1 MDFADLSSAETGA
14 VVLLEF
20 SWPWPSLGEAE
31 SETCIAYVVMKRPE
45 GFMLCLPQG
54 FIPEEELQ
62 AGQEAEGPEG
72 LGPSFVAIS
81 PAVRL
86 TEENEW
92 RATDPQAFVSAV
104 VVDLPASFA
113 SALALP
119 DLQEFGG
126 AAFAAEDV
134 SLFPL
139 ASDVLRQTREWA
151 AAALGESRSGYQTA
165 ASDQAARVPKAKPKR
180 HTVASLAQEQAGI
193 LELIQGLSKQ
203 IAALQPPAAAGN
215 NSLAQGPAV
224 APPPGFDALPA
235 PSPALDLGAPL
246 SLVVPP
252 AQHVPKSLATLVG
265 PPPRRQQ
272 PKRPSSTLD
281 LEGQLQ
287 EAVGGGDAAPGGGD
301 VLTQAVLSQGQAL
314 ATLVGHLV
322 QGTSDPMLEPTSSTS
337 VRGAIGRQKLQQELA
352 GLTGGFAKRVRENAL
367 RRMDPTG
374 MSPPDQATLVR
385 YLERFGGFG
394 RQKNTGLIAW
404 QVAQA
409 ADLLAKGSY
418 DGAADVLALLL
429 LMLDQSSLDNGD
441 FGLAWVLTLQ
451 GDPPLSL
458 FQDMSALPGPSNRV
472 FSPLADT
479 RWITTALSYLK
490 EIDAIGTRKQEV
502 RAPTKPPAPPKVT
515 SEPPT
520 SGEPALSKKQARAA
534 AWAAKRASN
543 AKAST

>member
-1 MDFADLSSAETGA
+1 MDFGDLVPAETGS

-20 SWPWPSLGEAE
+20 SWPWPSPDEAE
-31 SETCIAYVVMKRPE
+31 GETCISYVVMKRPE

-54 FIPEEELQ
+54 FVSEEELQ
-62 AGQEAEGPEG
+62 AGLEAEGPEG
-72 LGPSFVAIS
+72 LGPSFVAIA

-86 TEENEW
+86 TEGGEW
-92 RATDPQAFVSAV
+92 RATEPQAFVSAV
-104 VVDLPASFA
+104 VVDLPAAFSQ
-113 SALALP
+113 ALAVP

-126 AAFAAEDV
+126 IAFAPEDV

-151 AAALGESRSGYQTA
+151 MAALGESRSGYQTA
-165 ASDQAARVPKAKPKR
+165 VSDAASRPAKAKPKR

-203 IAALQPPAAAGN
+203 IAALQPTGAAGS

-224 APPPGFDALPA
+224 LPPPGFEALPA
-235 PSPALDLGAPL
+235 HHPTVDLGAPL
-246 SLVVPP
+246 SSVVPP
-252 AQHVPKSLATLVG
+252 AQHVPKSLASLVG

-272 PKRPSSTLD
+272 PKRPSPAVD
-281 LEGQLQ
+281 LEGQLL
-287 EAVGGGDAAPGGGD
+287 EAVGGGDAAPGDGD
-301 VLTQAVLSQGQAL
+301 ALTQAVLSQGQAL

-322 QGTSDPMLEPTSSTS
+322 QGTSDPMLETTSSTS
-337 VRGAIGRQKLQQELA
+337 VRGALGRQKLQQELA
-352 GLTGGFAKRVRENAL
+352 GMTGAFAKRVRENAL

-374 MSPPDQATLVR
+374 MTPPDQATLLR
-385 YLERFGGFG
+385 YLERFGGFS
-394 RQKNTGLIAW
+394 RQKNLGLVAW

-409 ADLLAKGSY
+409 SDLLARGSY

-451 GDPPLSL
+451 SDPPLSL
-458 FQDMSALPGPSNRV
+458 FQDLQGLPGPSNRV

-479 RWITTALSYLK
+479 RWVTTALSYLK
-490 EIDAIGTRKQEV
+490 EIDAIGVRKQEV
-502 RAPTKPPAPPKVT
+502 RPPTKPPAPPKQIADPPVQG
-515 SEPPT
+515 EPPLT
-520 SGEPALSKKQARAA
+520 KKQARAA
-534 AWAAKRASN
+534 AWAAKRA
-543 AKAST
+543 AAPKT